1 MCSKV
6 VIDIM
11 QKRSEMVR
19 VRVRISGSE
28 PIRGTVRAGLH
39 RRGVGTKI
47 TQTGKLF
54 ELSSWF
60 CSPKLW
66 WPLRT
71 KHIQE

>member
-28 PIRGTVRAGLH
+28 PIRGTVGAGLH
-39 RRGVGTKI
+39 RMRVLK
-47 TQTGKLF
+47 K
-54 ELSSWF
+54 
-60 CSPKLW
+60 
-66 WPLRT
+66 
-71 KHIQE
+71 